1 MSIKG
6 SLETFS
12 LPELFYII
20 KSGNKSG
27 KLIFSPN
34 SKTSGMIGVYTLWFK
49 HGKFI
54 TVTNSHIYQLLIA
67 KIQDH
72 GWIESKLVVKSKYY
86 CPRGLPLGSYLK
98 DEGLL
103 SDSQLQLLF
112 NTQLKIVHKLFDV
125 ESAQFSFQELALDNR
140 LSSKGKQFPYEEMT
154 GKKKN
159 ITQLSLEAMRNL
171 SDWSR
176 FAEEIPPSDMG
187 LQRLTDLEHL
197 QLNVL
202 ENNLWNLA
210 DGSNSLKKI
219 AQKLGSSL
227 EKVEQAALSMIFA
240 GLIEEV
246 PVIISAKDELVSPLV
261 ARQPALVGQISFPPT
276 IRNKSKASSSF
287 ISNLVG
293 FLKNNF

>member
-27 KLIFSPN
+27 RLIFSPN
-34 SKTSGMIGVYTLWFK
+34 SETSSMIGVYTLWFEQ
-49 HGKFI
+49 GKFI

-86 CPRGLPLGSYLK
+86 CPRRMSLGRYLK

-103 SDSQLQLLF
+103 SDLQLKLLF

-125 ESAQFSFQELALDNR
+125 ESAQFIFQELAPDTR
-140 LSSKGKQFPYEEMT
+140 LSSKSKQFPYEEMT
-154 GKKKN
+154 GKNKN
-159 ITQLSLEAMRNL
+159 ITQLSLDAMRNL

-187 LQRLTDLEHL
+187 LQQLTDIGPL

-202 ENNLWNLA
+202 ENKLWILA
-210 DGSNSLKKI
+210 DGSISIKKI
-219 AQKLGSSL
+219 AQKIGSSL

-246 PVIISAKDELVSPLV
+246 PVTIPTKDKLVNSWV
-261 ARQPALVGQISFPPT
+261 ARQPALVGQPPA
-276 IRNKSKASSSF
+276 IRNKSKVNSSF